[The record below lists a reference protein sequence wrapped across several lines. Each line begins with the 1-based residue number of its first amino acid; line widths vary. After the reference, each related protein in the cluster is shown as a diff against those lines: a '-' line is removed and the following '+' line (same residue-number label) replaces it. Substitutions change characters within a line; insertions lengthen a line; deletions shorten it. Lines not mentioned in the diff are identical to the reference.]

1 MAWARSSQ
9 HEPWNPVVSFEVFGP
24 HQIRPPDGVMILT
37 PIYVKADWQ
46 VN

>member
-1 MAWARSSQ
+1 MVGSKARQ
-9 HEPWNPVVSFEVFGP
+9 FLPWNPVVSFEAFGP
-24 HQIRPPDGVMILT
+24 DQFRAPEGVMILT